1 MNQKPIVAKG
11 LAVTVS
17 RHEAIVT
24 RITRTGVELILDTG
38 RIMTAE
44 HKYVEEAVRSQ
55 K

>member
-11 LAVTVS
+11 SAVTFCG
-17 RHEAIVT
+17 HEATVT
-24 RITRTGVELILDTG
+24 QITRTGVELILDTG
-38 RIMTAE
+38 RIVTAE